1 VADLAVFVVEAVV
14 EEQVVVVVWPRVVAE
29 TSVL

>member
-14 EEQVVVVVWPRVVAE
+14 VEQVVVVVGPRVVAE
-29 TSVL
+29 ISVL

>member
-1 VADLAVFVVEAVV
+1 VADLAEFVLEAVV
-14 EEQVVVVVWPRVVAE
+14 VEQVVVVVGPRVVAE